1 MVPIS
6 GVFGGHHYVN
16 DFEPEDLDF
25 YKIFKRQ
32 CSDVVVMLRPYERR
46 FILGEFGLAQAFKQ
60 GKRDI
65 NGVKMD
71 VCDAFYNGKES
82 YSALQLC
89 EMALAAMNAGVYSM
103 AMWTFTDIPNP
114 DGLTPR
120 LNKWGLTRWDGEDYS
135 ARDWL
140 YAYGLFVKYF
150 KYNSKPLAIETEDY
164 LLRSGGVINDDGS
177 FSIAVVNR
185 HAEETELE
193 ISLENLKSGKKVR
206 KYVYDSNDVPRSAFA
221 DMQDYEEL
229 LDAESG
235 VIRVK
240 MPGNAIVMLTTDYTD
255 EKPSSVTGVCTEE
268 GVVSW
273 DASADPTHVYY
284 RVYRGETADFV
295 PSKANQIASTID
307 TKCRTGGAPGYY
319 KVCSV
324 NRSGNVSE

>member
-1 MVPIS
+1 
-6 GVFGGHHYVN
+6 
-16 DFEPEDLDF
+16 
-25 YKIFKRQ
+25 
-32 CSDVVVMLRPYERR
+32 
-46 FILGEFGLAQAFKQ
+46 
-60 GKRDI
+60 
-65 NGVKMD
+65 
-71 VCDAFYNGKES
+71 
-82 YSALQLC
+82 
-89 EMALAAMNAGVYSM
+89 MALAAMNAGVYSM

-177 FSIAVVNR
+177 FSVAVVNR

-193 ISLENLKSGKKVR
+193 ISLENLKPGKKVR

-255 EKPSSVTGVCTEE
+255 EKPSSVTGVCAKE

-284 RVYRGETADFV
+284 L
-295 PSKANQIASTID
+295 SLIHI
-307 TKCRTGGAPGYY
+307 
-319 KVCSV
+319 
-324 NRSGNVSE
+324 